1 MFPLFLDLAE
11 RLAVVIGGGP
21 VGRRKASAVL
31 AAGGRVRLIC
41 LEPRPAEMSDPC
53 LDWRCKAYTRDHLD
67 GASLVFAAGPVELNA
82 QVVADARARNIWV
95 NAASEP
101 KRGDFVVPAVVRRG
115 DFVLAISSGGA
126 APLLTQI
133 VRERLE
139 VEFDA
144 AFGSWVSLL
153 AELRPKVMER
163 IDDVKE
169 RRRILTS
176 LCQWQ
181 WLERLRV
188 EDVDIVRTAMWATVE
203 YLTESQRP

>member
-1 MFPLFLDLAE
+1 MFPIFLDLTD

-41 LEPRPAEMSDPC
+41 LEPRPGEMDDPR
-53 LDWRCKAYTRDHLD
+53 LEWRTEAYTPEHLS
-67 GASLVFAAGPVELNA
+67 GAALVFAAGPAELNA
-82 QVVADARARNIWV
+82 QVVADARARGVWV

-101 KRGDFVVPAVVRRG
+101 ATGDFFLPATVRRG

-126 APLLTQI
+126 APALAQI

-139 VEFDA
+139 AEFDE
-144 AFGSWVSLL
+144 AFGVWVSLL
-153 AELRPKVMER
+153 AELRPRVMER
-163 IDDVKE
+163 IAAPE
-169 RRRILTS
+169 QRQALLTV

-181 WLERLRV
+181 WLERLRN
-188 EDVDIVRTAMWATVE
+188 EDVQSVRAAMLE
-203 YLTESQRP
+203 LMLEE